1 MLAASC
7 MCCVSTGIENIA
19 DFDRYGLQKL
29 CGGLCLAA
37 RTLQRLQAQRVFA
50 ARHRDAALIHGYHFA
65 RVAAFVRLAAFVQ
78 TQLSLPNFY
87 RYTVQVGMTHRKE
100 IVCAHRAFDLPRI
113 LPPVDL
119 RFALEPV

>member
-65 RVAAFVRLAAFVQ
+65 RVAAFVR

-87 RYTVQVGMTHRKE
+87 RHTVQVGMLSLIH
-100 IVCAHRAFDLPRI
+100 IS
-113 LPPVDL
+113 
-119 RFALEPV
+119 EPTRLGMISYAVFC